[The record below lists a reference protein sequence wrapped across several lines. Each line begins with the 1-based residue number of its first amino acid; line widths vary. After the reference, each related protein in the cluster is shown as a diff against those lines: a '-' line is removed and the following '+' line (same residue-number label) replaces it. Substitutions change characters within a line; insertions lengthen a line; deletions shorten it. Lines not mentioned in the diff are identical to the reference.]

1 MIITHKIAAL
11 TATLTSALSLLAAPA
26 MAFTVGATNDIQTLR
41 NNLLG
46 AHTDGLSNFS
56 ISLTGH
62 PTASGT
68 FTNDPFG
75 MISGVVLGT
84 GNVTQIPG
92 QNRYD
97 NGNISGG
104 GSDFSTDFPP
114 TGPAGDFT
122 QLNLSFF
129 ADSTVEKLYFEY
141 VFASEEFLEFGGSE
155 YNDDFEL
162 LLNGI
167 NFAKLSDGKAVTINN
182 LVPQQN
188 NRLTDH
194 PDYINNPSWVGI
206 VANILRLDGFTKV
219 LRFEGLLNKNQT
231 NVLSIN
237 IKDVGDGKLDSA
249 VFIKGGSVGTVP
261 PGWVPSPTPSPEPTP
276 SPTPS
281 PEPTPSPT
289 TSPEPTPSPTTS
301 PEPTPS
307 PTTSPEPTP
316 SPTTPPE
323 PVPEPMTVGGLM
335 AGGAMLAAARKLR
348 DRRK

>member
-26 MAFTVGATNDIQTLR
+26 MAFSVGATNNIETLK

-56 ISLTGH
+56 VSITGN
-62 PTASGT
+62 PAASGI

-104 GSDFSTDFPP
+104 SDFNTDFPP
-114 TGPAGDFT
+114 VGEVGDLT

-129 ADSTVEKLYFEY
+129 ADSTVEKLFFEY
-141 VFASEEFLEFGGSE
+141 VFASEEFLEFGGTE

-162 LLNGI
+162 LLNGT

-188 NRLTDH
+188 NRTTDH

-206 VANILRLDGFTKV
+206 AANILRLDGFTKV

-231 NVLSIN
+231 NVLSIS
-237 IKDVGDGKLDSA
+237 IKDVGDGSLDSA

-261 PGWVPSPTPSPEPTP
+261 PGSVPPPTP
-276 SPTPS
+276 
-281 PEPTPSPT
+281 
-289 TSPEPTPSPTTS
+289 S

-335 AGGAMLAAARKLR
+335 AGGAMLAAGRKLR